1 MVETVFWASQA
12 LLIYKQSDI
21 TKMLSHTSVQLVDP
35 IDVLKSEKI
44 FVSQTKKARIL
55 QNKLEDELLIPIET

>member
-1 MVETVFWASQA
+1 
-12 LLIYKQSDI
+12 
-21 TKMLSHTSVQLVDP
+21 MLSHTSVQLVDP